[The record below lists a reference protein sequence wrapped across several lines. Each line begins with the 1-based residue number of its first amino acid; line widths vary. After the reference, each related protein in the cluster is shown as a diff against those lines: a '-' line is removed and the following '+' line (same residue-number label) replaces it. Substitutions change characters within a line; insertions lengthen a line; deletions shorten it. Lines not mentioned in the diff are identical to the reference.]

1 MLNFLY
7 KIIEICFLA
16 LFKKIFEKFEWSS
29 KVARVLIKII
39 AFILSVCIVSFIVI
53 VFIMF
58 FINSY
63 KSISYITAETE
74 VARKMDNMISQC
86 SIVKQ
91 ESTPNFMSWS
101 RIQRE
106 NGVYKLAFKEV
117 RGDINGDG
125 IITDILR
132 MRLNASVYNQIQT
145 LDIET
150 VNLFT
155 SLPEFTPIG
164 FLTGDVE
171 SIKKNGKMNIIIPIG
186 ISNDV
191 EKKLNI
197 KTYEYNK
204 DFKFFEYNP
213 IFFTRGIVPNLAL
226 KKNTGYQDTKLEIIW
241 MVIAKNNQ
249 DIIYGLSWSFTDE
262 DKCKFPNGSIAK
274 TQALIEIAEY
284 AKYNAKDSILKK
296 FID

>member
-16 LFKKIFEKFEWSS
+16 IFKKLFEKFEWSS
-29 KVARVLIKII
+29 KITRILIKKIT
-39 AFILSVCIVSFIVI
+39 FVCIVSFISFA
-53 VFIMF
+53 VFRF
-58 FINSY
+58 SSINSY
-63 KSISYITAETE
+63 QSIPYITAETE
-74 VARKMDNMISQC
+74 IARRMDNMISQC
-86 SIVKQ
+86 YIVKQ

-132 MRLNASVYNQIQT
+132 MRLNASVYNQMQII
-145 LDIET
+145 DNAT
-150 VNLFT
+150 VDLFKI
-155 SLPEFTPIG
+155 LPEFTPIG

-171 SIKKNGKMNIIIPIG
+171 SIKKKGKMNIIIPIG
-186 ISNDV
+186 ISNDI
-191 EKKLNI
+191 ENELKI
-197 KTYEYNK
+197 KTYEYNE
-204 DFKFFEYNP
+204 DFKYFEYNP
-213 IFFTRGIVPNLAL
+213 IFFTKGIIPNLGL
-226 KKNTGYQDTKLEIIW
+226 KEKTGYQDTKLEVIW
-241 MVIAKNNQ
+241 MVITKNNQ
-249 DIIYGLSWSFTDE
+249 DIIYGFSWSFTDE
-262 DKCKFPNGSIAK
+262 DKCRFPNGSIAK

>member
-16 LFKKIFEKFEWSS
+16 VFKKIFEKIEWSP
-29 KVARVLIKII
+29 KFARVLIKII
-39 AFILSVCIVSFIVI
+39 AFILSVCIVSFVVI

-58 FINSY
+58 FVNTY
-63 KSISYITAETE
+63 QSIPYITAETE
-74 VARKMDNMISQC
+74 VARKMDNMILQC
-86 SIVKQ
+86 ASGIE

-101 RIQRE
+101 RIERE
-106 NGVYKLAFKEV
+106 DDVYKLAFKEV

-125 IITDILR
+125 VVTDILR

-145 LDIET
+145 LDSAT
-150 VNLFT
+150 VNLFK

-171 SIKKNGKMNIIIPIG
+171 SIKKRGKINIIIPIG
-186 ISNDV
+186 ISN
-191 EKKLNI
+191 EIENKLKI
-197 KTYEYNK
+197 KTYEYNE
-204 DFKFFEYNP
+204 DFKSFEYNP
-213 IFFTRGIVPNLAL
+213 IFITRGIIPNLGL
-226 KKNTGYQDTKLEIIW
+226 KKNTGYQDTKLGIIW
-241 MVIAKNNQ
+241 MVITKNNE
-249 DIIYGLSWSFTDE
+249 DIIYGFSWSFRDE
-262 DKCKFPNGSIAK
+262 EKCKFPNGSVAK